1 MDHSLQGYL
10 RRQTTESLQAM
21 LQYCM
26 RKENYENYR
35 DAVLAILKV
44 LQEREKQETEKDT
57 LG

>member
-10 RRQTTESLQAM
+10 SRQTTESLQAM

-44 LQEREKQETEKDT
+44 LQEREKQETEKDA